1 MNNQLKILFSLLGI
15 IFFSAAAVHA
25 SEDNISKNEPHQQ
38 GTNTTSVK
46 GIVTGNAD
54 EYYYLR
60 TEEGRQVIIQTNSD
74 TKIDETIKKG
84 DWIEATILPND
95 NATSV
100 KKIKRP
106 ETN

>member
-1 MNNQLKILFSLLGI
+1 MNNQIRHTFLFLGI
-15 IFFSAAAVHA
+15 FLWSIALVHA
-25 SEDNISKNEPHQQ
+25 GEMQTPVDEQDQMSS
-38 GTNTTSVK
+38 TTTVK

-54 EYYYLR
+54 ESYYLR
-60 TEEGRQVIIQTNSD
+60 TEDGRQVIIQTNPD
-74 TKIDETIKKG
+74 TKMNESVKRG